1 MVPDINADLYKAYDE
16 NFIKAVSSVLGDSE
30 EYSDIKTRLEANV
43 SRFAAYKAYHATKE
57 LSNLEADELDTKGS
71 A

>member
-16 NFIKAVSSVLGDSE
+16 NFIKAVSGVLGDSE
-30 EYSDIKTRLEANV
+30 EYSDIKLSLEANV

-57 LSNLEADELDTKGS
+57 LSNLEADELDTKRG